1 MNIGELHR
9 YASLLGKKIVNV
21 ESIELEYELTRL
33 AFKNRD
39 SVILATLKGHGET
52 PVYSNLLTRREDI
65 VKLLGVNSIEEAYV
79 KIERALSPNI
89 QLETIN
95 FNDVFEEV
103 DVDFYRIPL

>member
-95 FNDVFEEV
+95 FQ
-103 DVDFYRIPL
+103 